1 MKKAEKDIKR
11 VLPPLVFYTPALT
24 SFVTP
29 GGMEHLLDQ
38 PDELGRLLR
47 LLKELMKILETYGFW
62 DFYLPVSG
70 CFKESWHKGRAPKTV
85 YMVSRTFSLTKNQRV
100 ESSES

>member
-1 MKKAEKDIKR
+1 MKKAEKNMKNESFSTSR
-11 VLPPLVFYTPALT
+11 FLHTN
-24 SFVTP
+24 SFVMP

-62 DFYLPVSG
+62 DYLPVSG
-70 CFKESWHKGRAPKTV
+70 CFKESWHKVVPGSQNS
-85 YMVSRTFSLTKNQRV
+85 MHGL
-100 ESSES
+100 